1 MSAVTRATRM
11 VLDWDG
17 RRWETSGE
25 LVRLVDR
32 CELLDPSSSYR
43 PRVAEVDLH
52 LDGVIAWL
60 AAGHHPRSA
69 TAQLYLGERLVLDAP
84 VQSVQP
90 GRQGE
95 ASRVRFGERPELDR
109 SKVPA
114 TYEVRVRTIDQDLT
128 HARRD
133 GRQAQRDRAIDFYEY
148 ARVPVPFEL
157 VVNDLTQ
164 PTAYSRT
171 VEGRTYPRIYGQP
184 GSNGV
189 IASPAL
195 VIDQGT
201 PTLLIAGHAVTSG
214 TVTIVGPKARETANV
229 TPTVGAPVDVPV
241 ATSVREVGSE
251 TFTVTNTVDGYGRP
265 VAVVDLTGASVLSS
279 GWTTVDLDSPNEPWW
294 VKWNGTA
301 AGLSGD
307 AVDIILDL
315 LSHVQGVTID
325 VASIEGLR
333 AYLRP
338 YQLSA
343 ALDASVPAWQ
353 VLTRDVLPLLPVR
366 LVATE
371 RGVGAVLVRLQ
382 ATVADASD
390 HLIAGGQAAPDGPPR
405 YASEDGFDPVTQWTL
420 RWGANRETRHSRGTT
435 QVGPGTHA
443 FAVEGASIHGLVADE
458 VDSLWIYDRATAD
471 LVATEMLRLSAI
483 DRRLL
488 SIVVDADV
496 YGRGAPRELRLGQVI
511 TWTDDGWGFDGAV
524 CLVAAIDRDGGRV
537 DRVSLIAL

>member
-1 MSAVTRATRM
+1 MSAATRATRV

-17 RRWETSGE
+17 RQWATSGE
-25 LVRLVDR
+25 LVRLVDK
-32 CELLDPSSSYR
+32 CELLDASSSYQ
-43 PRVAEVDLH
+43 PRTAEVDMH

-60 AAGHHPRSA
+60 AANHHPRSA
-69 TAQLYLGERLVLDAP
+69 TARLYIGERLVLDAP

-114 TYEVRVRTIDQDLT
+114 TYEVRIRTIDQELT
-128 HARRD
+128 QARRD
-133 GRQAQRDRAIDFYEY
+133 GRQAQRDRMIDFYEY
-148 ARVPVPFEL
+148 ARKPVPFEL

-164 PTAYSRT
+164 PTAYSKT
-171 VEGRTYPRIYGQP
+171 VEGRTYPRIYGRP

-201 PTLLIAGHAVTSG
+201 PTLLIAGHQVESG
-214 TVTIVGPKARETANV
+214 TVTIVGPKVRVTANV
-229 TPTVGAPVDVPV
+229 TSTSGPVDVPV
-241 ATSVREVGSE
+241 ASSVREVGSE
-251 TFTVTNTVDGYGRP
+251 TFSITNTVDGYGRP
-265 VAVVDLTGASVLSS
+265 VAVVDLTGATVLSS
-279 GWTTVDLDSPNEPWW
+279 AWTTVDMDSPNEPWW

-301 AGLSGD
+301 SGLSGD

-315 LSHVQGVTID
+315 LSHVQGITID
-325 VASIEGLR
+325 VASIEALR
-333 AYLRP
+333 AHLRP

-343 ALDASVPAWQ
+343 SLDASVPAWQ

-371 RGVGAVLVRLQ
+371 RGVGAVPVRLQ
-382 ATVADASD
+382 ATSADASD

-405 YASEDGFDPVTQWTL
+405 FASEDGFDPVTQWTL
-420 RWGANRETRHSRGTT
+420 RWGANRETRHSRGTS

-443 FAVEGASIHGLVADE
+443 FAALGASIFGLVADE
-458 VDSLWIYDRATAD
+458 MDSLWIYERATAD
-471 LVATEMLRLSAI
+471 LVATEMLRLTSI
-483 DRRLL
+483 DRRMVDLQ
-488 SIVVDADV
+488 VDADV
-496 YGRGAPRELRLGQVI
+496 YGRGAPRELRLGQVV
-511 TWTDDGWGFDGAV
+511 TWTDEAWGFDAAV
-524 CLVAAIDRDGGRV
+524 CLVAAIDRDGSRV

>member
-1 MSAVTRATRM
+1 MTTATRTARV

-17 RRWETSGE
+17 RRWETTGE

-32 CELLDPSSSYR
+32 CELLDPGSSYR
-43 PRVAEVDLH
+43 PRTAEVDIH
-52 LDGVIAWL
+52 LEGVIAWL
-60 AAGHHPRSA
+60 AAKHHPRSG

-84 VQSVQP
+84 VQSVRP

-95 ASRVRFGERPELDR
+95 PSRVTFGERPELDR

-114 TYEVRVRTIDQDLT
+114 TYEVRIRTIDQELT
-128 HARRD
+128 QARRD

-148 ARVPVPFEL
+148 ARKPVPFEL
-157 VVNDLTQ
+157 VVNSLTQ

-171 VEGRTYPRIYGQP
+171 VEGRTYPRIFGRP

-201 PTLLIAGHAVTSG
+201 PKLLIAGHAVSTG
-214 TVTIVGPKARETANV
+214 TVTIVGPKARVTANV
-229 TPTVGAPVDVPV
+229 TPTAGPAVDVPV
-241 ATSVREVGSE
+241 AASVRERGSE
-251 TFTVTNTVDGYGRP
+251 SFTVTNTVDGYGRP
-265 VAVVDLTGASVLSS
+265 VAVVDITGASVLSS
-279 GWTTVDLDSPNEPWW
+279 AWTTVDLDSPNEAWF

-301 AGLSGD
+301 SGLSGD

-325 VASIEGLR
+325 VASIEALR
-333 AYLRP
+333 AHLRP

-343 ALDASVPAWQ
+343 SLDASVPAWQ

-382 ATVADASD
+382 ATSADASD
-390 HLIAGGQAAPDGPPR
+390 HLVAGGQAAPDGPPR
-405 YASEDGFDPVTQWTL
+405 YASEDGYDPVTQWTL
-420 RWGANRETRHSRGTT
+420 RWGANRETRASRGSS
-435 QVGPGTHA
+435 QVGPGSHA

-458 VDSLWIYDRATAD
+458 MDSLWIYDEATAN
-471 LVATEMLRLSAI
+471 LVATEMLRLTSI

-488 SIVVDADV
+488 DIVVDADV
-496 YGRGAPRELRLGQVI
+496 YGRGAPRELRLGQVV
-511 TWTDDGWGFDGAV
+511 TWTDSGWGFTAAV
-524 CLVAAIDRDGGRV
+524 CLVAAIERDGGRV